1 MRKKIAAECTN
12 CSAIGAAPSPLTAI
26 WAAQKSR
33 SENSFD
39 YFADVLEVDG
49 RIVGFEFGERL
60 ASNNGIVHIEKGD
73 INYDGVYPMLCHAF
87 AAKHFKDVSFINRQE
102 DMGLDGLR
110 KSKLSYHPCGFVEKR
125 IVVLKV

>member
-1 MRKKIAAECTN
+1 M
-12 CSAIGAAPSPLTAI
+12 
-26 WAAQKSR
+26 
-33 SENSFD
+33 
-39 YFADVLEVDG
+39 LEVDG

-125 IVVLKV
+125 IVVLKGRE